1 MAAARGPPQF
11 ADCIGIVD
19 ATYIR
24 VQRPK
29 NPELERRLY
38 STYKKYHA
46 VFFIV
51 IVDRDGKLRKRK
63 RSARHAL
70 TCSPLLL
77 LARFHSL
84 RGRRQLAQGK
94 Q

>member
-29 NPELERRLY
+29 DPALERRLY

-46 VFFIV
+46 VFFMV
-51 IVDRDGKLRKRK
+51 IVDRDGEWEQRERAAM
-63 RSARHAL
+63 R
-70 TCSPLLL
+70 
-77 LARFHSL
+77 
-84 RGRRQLAQGK
+84 
-94 Q
+94 